1 MCQFKRGKGNG
12 KALVNGAVLQHY
24 WVGEEDR
31 RKLVS
36 AIPDFRA
43 VVGIPRSTYSAI
55 TTKSKMATP
64 RMKKIVLICKLVKMR
79 KKQFTIMHKL

>member
-1 MCQFKRGKGNG
+1 MPIQEGKREWEGSGTDG
-12 KALVNGAVLQHY
+12 GAVLQHY

-31 RKLVS
+31 RKLVA

-55 TTKSKMATP
+55 TTKNKMATP
-64 RMKKIVLICKLVKMR
+64 RMKKS
-79 KKQFTIMHKL
+79 F

>member
-1 MCQFKRGKGNG
+1 MGRLWYMVLSCNTTGLEKRT
-12 KALVNGAVLQHY
+12 
-24 WVGEEDR
+24 E

-43 VVGIPRSTYSAI
+43 VVGMPRSTYSAI

-64 RMKKIVLICKLVKMR
+64 KMKKS
-79 KKQFTIMHKL
+79 F

>member
-1 MCQFKRGKGNG
+1 MGR
-12 KALVNGAVLQHY
+12 LWYMVLSCNTTLY

-64 RMKKIVLICKLVKMR
+64 RMKKSFFFFFGQYIFYKDGQIANR
-79 KKQFTIMHKL
+79 S